1 MTNVALFLAPHRVRR
16 LLALVEAQPGLT
28 VAEHEA
34 AARVVD
40 RYMVATGLVSLV
52 NACQVRRDDSGR
64 LWPI

>member
-1 MTNVALFLAPHRVRR
+1 MTDVALFLAPHRVRR

-34 AARVVD
+34 AARIAD
-40 RYMVATGLVSLV
+40 RYMVATGLVGLV
-52 NACQVRRDDSGR
+52 RARTIRRDDSGR